1 MLSLCGMSPEAK
13 PGRSRSRMNPTTP
26 AGPLAQTTA
35 RWALCALAHAVA
47 AVTFEVGAEEPE
59 LRQLRDQLRRESPRL
74 VIGDDPRHAPLP
86 DEPSYAA
93 AHQLFLLVEERL
105 PADQLLDV
113 HGVHASPVL
122 AAYPG
127 QLSSGAR
134 AAEASNPAS
143 SGRCAPANAGPRAR
157 IAAAS
162 AAGRSSA
169 LPS

>member
-1 MLSLCGMSPEAK
+1 
-13 PGRSRSRMNPTTP
+13 
-26 AGPLAQTTA
+26 
-35 RWALCALAHAVA
+35 
-47 AVTFEVGAEEPE
+47 
-59 LRQLRDQLRRESPRL
+59 RQPPRL
-74 VIGDDPRHAPLP
+74 VIGDAPRPAPLP

-93 AHQLFLLVEERL
+93 AHHLFLLVEERL

-122 AAYPG
+122 AAYPD
-127 QLSSGAR
+127 QLASGAR

-143 SGRCAPANAGPRAR
+143 CGRCAPANAGPRAR

-169 LPS
+169 LPSSALRAWSSTKSGGTRSDQFCGPTVPGRL